1 MTNTELNKESVK
13 GMDDMMEWAEA
24 NPKPLEY
31 SPAAQEACMR
41 QGLEPFEYAE
51 RN

>member
-1 MTNTELNKESVK
+1 MTTELDKESVK

-31 SPAAQEACMR
+31 SPAAQEAGMR
-41 QGLEPFEYAE
+41 QGFAPFEYEE